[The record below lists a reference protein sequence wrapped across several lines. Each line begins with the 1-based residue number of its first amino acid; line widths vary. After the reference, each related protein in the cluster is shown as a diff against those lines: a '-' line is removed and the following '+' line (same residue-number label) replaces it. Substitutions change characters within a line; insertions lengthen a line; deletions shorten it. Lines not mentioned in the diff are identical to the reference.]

1 MGVDREETRLRMSRV
16 EEVRDFGR
24 VERNRVELRGVCAQ
38 CSIKEAKE

>member
-16 EEVRDFGR
+16 EEVWDFGR